1 MRVDVKRKFTFRGVC
16 KWNTIGYSSRTPLNE
31 KGFRVMAPPVNQMP
45 TNPIKRPPRLGD
57 EVYNTIYAQLMSQNI
72 LPGSR
77 ISIDNLARELG
88 VSQTPI
94 REALSRLEAQ
104 GLVVKTHLIGFS
116 ATSQMD
122 RGRFEQLY
130 ELRLLLEPYAAR
142 KAATMI
148 TEEQFATL
156 ERLAEEMSGT
166 SQGKVSYSEFARLD
180 GQFHDLIAQASGN
193 DLVQETLANLH
204 IHMHLF
210 RLFHHHQAASTAN
223 LEHADLISALK
234 AHDEDRAEAAMR
246 AHIKQSHERFNT
258 FFS

>member
-1 MRVDVKRKFTFRGVC
+1 
-16 KWNTIGYSSRTPLNE
+16 
-31 KGFRVMAPPVNQMP
+31 MATPVNQTP
-45 TNPIKRPPRLGD
+45 SNPIKRPPRLGD

-116 ATSQMD
+116 ASTQMD
-122 RGRFEQLY
+122 RARFEQLY
-130 ELRLLLEPYAAR
+130 ELRLLLEPFAAR
-142 KAATMI
+142 KAASMI
-148 TEEQFATL
+148 TDEQFATL
-156 ERLAEEMSGT
+156 ERLAEEMSLTG
-166 SQGKVSYSEFARLD
+166 QGKVSYSEFARLD
-180 GQFHDLIAQASGN
+180 GQFHDLVAQASGN

-210 RLFHHHQAASTAN
+210 RLFHHQQAASTAN
-223 LEHADLISALK
+223 MEHAALLAALK
-234 AHDEDRAEAAMR
+234 ARDPDRAEQAMR
-246 AHIKQSHERFNT
+246 AHVEQSYERFNT